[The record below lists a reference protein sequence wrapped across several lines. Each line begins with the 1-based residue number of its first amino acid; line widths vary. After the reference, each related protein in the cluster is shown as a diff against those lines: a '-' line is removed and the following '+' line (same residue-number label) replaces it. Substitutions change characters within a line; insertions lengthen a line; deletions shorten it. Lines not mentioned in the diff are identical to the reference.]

1 MSVKMQFN
9 MKPPKFR
16 GRSNEDIDGFL
27 AKLTAYFG
35 QQAATLT
42 DTEKAYIVCQC
53 LDEAALGWVKNE
65 LEKYPTKLIDTTGA
79 GGWRTYDEFLSHL
92 RAMHK
97 RYYDP
102 KEDATNRVL
111 NLKQGNSSILTYNQA
126 FTVILT
132 RLDRSEW
139 KDEPLLAIYKKGL
152 SKHIYYRLAGQTG
165 SNQWKLTDWMNNV
178 KSIEQEEH
186 NIKAR
191 DKLYMPHWESSNS
204 RSKEPQYEPMDIDVD
219 KHMFRQRPQKKFKK

>member
-1 MSVKMQFN
+1 
-9 MKPPKFR
+9 
-16 GRSNEDIDGFL
+16 
-27 AKLTAYFG
+27 
-35 QQAATLT
+35 
-42 DTEKAYIVCQC
+42 
-53 LDEAALGWVKNE
+53 
-65 LEKYPTKLIDTTGA
+65 
-79 GGWRTYDEFLSHL
+79 
-92 RAMHK
+92 MHK

-126 FTVILT
+126 FTGILT

-139 KDEPLLAIYKKGL
+139 KDEPLLAIFKKGL

-165 SNQWKLTDWMNNV
+165 SNQWKLTDWMNNA
-178 KSIEQEEH
+178 KSVEQEEH

-219 KHMFRQRPQKKFKK
+219 KHTFRQRPQKKFKK